1 MAVQDLHADDADDAL
16 LDLSDQALV
25 RDPFTAY
32 AQTDENGPMVRG
44 CVRGVDPMWVAT
56 RHDDIRTVMSDPRFT
71 IDAATVPGAPV
82 AHRTEQTWQARGMRL
97 GQEKYLRAGIFDADG
112 ADHRRLRG
120 LVTAAFSRGRVA
132 SLRPRID
139 AIAAQLLDRLPDH
152 TEDGVVDL
160 VEHFARPLPITV
172 ICELIA
178 VPEADRDR
186 WRARSSTLTAGTCG
200 DELGDA
206 LAGMVDDAHIL
217 IENHTTHPGSDL
229 ISDLLSPHHR
239 DRLSTDELVALVV
252 NLVVAGHIT
261 TVNLIANGTEALLTH
276 PGQLALLREDPTLM
290 PHAVDELMR
299 YCGPVVRALPRYATC
314 DVTLGDTPV
323 RAGEAVLPIV
333 SAANRDPAAFADP
346 GRFDITRARRGRQ
359 PHLGF
364 GHGAHR
370 CLGAHL
376 AQEET
381 AAALTALLNRFPD
394 LRLAIDPRHL
404 RRGTNPVNWHLK
416 ALPVRL

>member
-1 MAVQDLHADDADDAL
+1 MAVHEPESGDLEDAP
-16 LDLSDQALV
+16 LDLAGQELV
-25 RDPFTAY
+25 RDPFTTY
-32 AQTDENGPMVRG
+32 ARIGERGPMVRG

-56 RHDDIRTVMSDPRFT
+56 RYDDIRTLMSDPRFT
-71 IDAATVPGAPV
+71 IDAAAVPGTPV
-82 AHRTEQTWQARGMRL
+82 AHRTEQTWQARGMHADNER
-97 GQEKYLRAGIFDADG
+97 YLRAGIFDADG

-120 LVTAAFSRGRVA
+120 LVTAAFSPGRVA

-139 AIAAQLLDRLPDH
+139 TIAAQLLDRLP
-152 TEDGVVDL
+152 ERAENGVVDL

-186 WRARSSTLTAGTCG
+186 WRARSTTLTAGVCG
-200 DELGDA
+200 EELGDA
-206 LAGMVDDAHIL
+206 LAGMVDDAHTL
-217 IENHTTHPGSDL
+217 VASHASDPGDDL
-229 ISDLLSPHHR
+229 ISDLLSPHR
-239 DRLSTDELVALVV
+239 DDRLSTDELVSLIV

-261 TVNLIANGTEALLTH
+261 TVNLISNGVEALLSH
-276 PGQLALLREDPTLM
+276 PAQLALLREDLTLM

-314 DVTLGDTPV
+314 DTTLGSTPV
-323 RAGEAVLPIV
+323 RAGDAVLPIV
-333 SAANRDPAAFADP
+333 SAANRDPAAFTDP
-346 GRFDITRARRGRQ
+346 YRLDITRNRRGRE

-376 AQEET
+376 AQEE
-381 AAALTALLNRFPD
+381 AAGALSALFSRFPG
-394 LRLAIDPRHL
+394 LRLATAPENL
-404 RRGTNPVNWHLK
+404 ERGTNPVNWHLK
-416 ALPVRL
+416 ALPVYL